1 MSYYV
6 MYCEVCKVLLF
17 DPDYVEEDGIYTVDC
32 PVCKEPRKAV
42 VEKDL
47 SDL

>member
-6 MYCEVCKVLLF
+6 MYCETCRALLF
-17 DPDYVEEDGIYTVDC
+17 DPDYVEKEEVYTIDC
-32 PVCKEPRKAV
+32 PVCKKPRKAV
-42 VEKDL
+42 VVKDL